1 MKIQFKTLQQQVIYI
16 YPFVI
21 CLRQSHYIALEL
33 TAQAGLELPVIL
45 LPQSPQCWDHNCA
58 PTWSSICRFVSF
70 AVLGTE
76 PMASD
81 MVGQHSVTEPHSL
94 LFLFEPG
101 SHPITQPGLEFSMQP
116 KLASNSQKSSSF
128 DIPTV
133 INARTSHHVW
143 LSWLVCCQCC
153 YSVLGIKPR
162 PQDMLSKH
170 SGP

>member
-1 MKIQFKTLQQQVIYI
+1 MSRAGKRENTKGTSAIFPCISSRGHRLWSNFFIYLLSSPWRQLNDSPRGMTKITTDVVVNRLIETRSEYVS
-16 YPFVI
+16 P
-21 CLRQSHYIALEL
+21 RS
-33 TAQAGLELPVIL
+33 IL

-101 SHPITQPGLEFSMQP
+101 SHPITQPGLEFSM
-116 KLASNSQKSSSF
+116 
-128 DIPTV
+128 
-133 INARTSHHVW
+133 
-143 LSWLVCCQCC
+143 
-153 YSVLGIKPR
+153 
-162 PQDMLSKH
+162 
-170 SGP
+170 